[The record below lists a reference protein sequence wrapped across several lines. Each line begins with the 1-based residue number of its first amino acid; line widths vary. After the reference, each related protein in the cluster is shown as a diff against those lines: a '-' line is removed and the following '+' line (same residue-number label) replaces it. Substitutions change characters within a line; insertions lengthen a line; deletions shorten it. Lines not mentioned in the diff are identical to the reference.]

1 MVAILNCMFERFTDR
16 ARQTVVFA
24 QEEARELGH
33 NYIGTEHILLGLLR
47 EGDGVAARSLGRL
60 GIGLADVRAGV
71 VGIVGEGHDSPSG
84 HIPFTPRSKK
94 VLELSLREAI
104 QFGHNYIGTE
114 HILLGLVREGE
125 GVAAQVLIA
134 RGANLDRVRATVIDE
149 VGRLTSERGQPGPRR
164 TAGAEEALSGAQEL
178 AAGSAIGSHHLLEA
192 LARSE
197 DGLASK
203 VLASLGVDADALA
216 AKIDELGIEGTS
228 DVTPEET
235 AARQMEVRIE
245 GDEVH
250 IVLGDESTVQ
260 LVRAITEQLGGPV
273 RGDDAASGSLV
284 GMWQSVTANLEE
296 LRRRIAPADDD
307 DSGAES
313 RSTIL
318 GRAIQSR
325 LARRRR
331 NR

>member
-1 MVAILNCMFERFTDR
+1 MPTLASSSQPVGVRTPSDAIQVGRGGVGEARPVPRDR
-16 ARQTVVFA
+16 ARVRHDAEFAATVPPGRRQRRPGRGA
-24 QEEARELGH
+24 AGH
-33 NYIGTEHILLGLLR
+33 WDR
-47 EGDGVAARSLGRL
+47 RRAATGSRRSG
-60 GIGLADVRAGV
+60 
-71 VGIVGEGHDSPSG
+71 SG

-134 RGANLDRVRATVIDE
+134 RGADLDRVRATVVNE
-149 VGRLTSERGQPGPRR
+149 VARLASERGQLGPRR
-164 TAGAEEALSGAQEL
+164 TGGAEEALSNAEQL
-178 AAGSAIGSHHLLEA
+178 AGGSPIGSHHLLEA

-197 DGLASK
+197 DGLAGK
-203 VLASLGVDADALA
+203 VLASLGVDPDALA

-250 IVLGDESTVQ
+250 VVLRDESTVQ
-260 LVRAITEQLGGPV
+260 IVRAITEELGGSI
-273 RGDDAASGSLV
+273 RGDDAVVGSLA
-284 GMWQSVTANLEE
+284 GLWQAVTSDLEG
-296 LRRRIAPADDD
+296 LRGRVAPADDP
-307 DSGAES
+307 GTES
-313 RSTIL
+313 RSTIV

-331 NR
+331 DR